1 MKPTRHHA
9 SAIGPSARPPA
20 ARRTAVR
27 STLWVLGPLAMAV
40 PLSLVLVLAGAGG
53 DWIGAV
59 WLAAVLWAIA
69 ASFVQALWPGLRHG
83 DWSAF
88 VYVEVPRNDEE
99 FDFFTRTGRYS
110 YRRDQAD
117 DEALM
122 REDDRF
128 LQHRD
133 HG

>member
-1 MKPTRHHA
+1 MKRTRHN
-9 SAIGPSARPPA
+9 SPPPGSIGSRA
-20 ARRTAVR
+20 AVRRTAVR

-40 PLSLVLVLAGAGG
+40 PVSLVLALAGAGG
-53 DWIGAV
+53 DWTGAL
-59 WLAAVLWAIA
+59 WFAAVLWTIA